1 MTIAANCVDDGLA
14 ATLHVANQAFVA
26 NNTVLMQ
33 GQAAYAENTRYS
45 YLIGKDQMSSVQALG
60 FRTATEAGSGRERQ
74 LSSTGG
80 TGGGT
85 GA

>member
-1 MTIAANCVDDGLA
+1 MADTAVVITEGCSLTVHGM
-14 ATLHVANQAFVA
+14 NQAFAA

-33 GQAAYAENTRYS
+33 GQSALAEATRYS

-74 LSSTGG
+74 LNSTGG
-80 TGGGT
+80 SGS
-85 GA
+85 